1 MTREYWKDM
10 IDKWQASGK
19 SMAEFCR
26 DENLSY
32 WTFRDWKGRFLK
44 PAKVSENGLV
54 KLNLMK
60 EQKKSS
66 TIEVLV
72 GPSRILVPRHFDES
86 HLIRIV
92 KSLRAIA

>member
-1 MTREYWKDM
+1 MTREYWKD
-10 IDKWQASGK
+10 IVDKWQASGK

-44 PAKVSENGLV
+44 PEKKTVPGLV
-54 KLNLMK
+54 KLNLKK
-60 EQKKSS
+60 EPKTSE
-66 TIEVLV
+66 IEVLV
-72 GPSRILVPRHFDES
+72 GPSRILVPQHFDES

-92 KSLRAIA
+92 KTLRSIA